1 MEIGSIYEINP
12 NCVEN
17 IVSGAESLDLPE
29 VDKYGKKNT
38 AFTSSG
44 RAAIGLA
51 LRSLE
56 TENPGIVK
64 KCLMPVYMCDSVFIP
79 FNQNGWQLCF
89 YHVDIH
95 MRADREELCRMLE
108 TEKPGILFIHSYY
121 GVDTW
126 KEIRPMLWEY
136 QKSGL
141 IIMEDVTQS
150 YYLQVESK
158 ADYIVGSLRKW
169 YAIPDGGFLTTNKM
183 IQDECMV
190 QDDFVSKTRLQML
203 MEKWNYLQ
211 ERYSGKNKEKLCLD
225 RLQEVKENY
234 LAVNREMEAYLDEE
248 EIIPRI
254 SEVSEK
260 LLGEVKEAECRKRRN
275 ENYRILVEGLQN
287 KNALSLVFPAFEE
300 TEAPLYLPV
309 YMKDRDSLQ
318 QYLRQRDIYVPVL
331 WPIGK
336 ENEYFIK
343 EEEAY
348 IFEHLA
354 AIPIDQRYG
363 KEQMQRIIDEIEAYE
378 NSLG

>member
-12 NCVEN
+12 KCIEN
-17 IVSGAESLDLPE
+17 IVVGTECPDLPE
-29 VDKYGKKNT
+29 VNKYGKSNT
-38 AFTSSG
+38 AFTASG

-56 TENPGIVK
+56 TECPQIVK
-64 KCLMPVYMCDSVFIP
+64 KCLMPAYMCDSVFVP

-89 YHVDIH
+89 YHVDKY

-108 TEKPGILFIHSYY
+108 TEKPGMLFIHPYY

-126 KEIRPMLWEY
+126 KEIRPILWEY

-169 YAIPDGGFLTTNKM
+169 YAIPDGGFLATNKTIHAEYM
-183 IQDECMV
+183 AE
-190 QDDFVSKTRLQML
+190 DDFVSKTRLQML
-203 MEKWNYLQ
+203 IQKWNYLQ
-211 ERYSGKNKEKLCLD
+211 ERYCSKNLKKACLD
-225 RLQEVKENY
+225 RLQEEKENY
-234 LAVNREMEAYLDEE
+234 LAVNRKMEAYLDEE
-248 EIIPRI
+248 EIVPKL
-254 SEVSEK
+254 SDVSTK
-260 LLGEVKEAECRKRRN
+260 LLCEVKESECRKRRN
-275 ENYRILVEGLQN
+275 ENYRILIGGLQN
-287 KNALSLVFPAFEE
+287 RKSLTPVFPICEE
-300 TEAPLYLPV
+300 AEAPLYLPV

-318 QYLRQRDIYVPVL
+318 QYLRQWDIYVPVL
-331 WPIGK
+331 WPVGT
-336 ENEYFIK
+336 ENENYIK

-363 KEQMQRIIDEIEAYE
+363 KEQMQRIIEVIEMYE
-378 NSLG
+378 ASL